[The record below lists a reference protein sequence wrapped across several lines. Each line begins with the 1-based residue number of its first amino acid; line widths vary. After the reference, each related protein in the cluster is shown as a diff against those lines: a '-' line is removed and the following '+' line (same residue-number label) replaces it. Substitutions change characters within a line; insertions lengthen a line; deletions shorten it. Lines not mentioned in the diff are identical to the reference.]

1 MHDSNSDSESEYSS
15 LDFPLFLLLNLIDE
29 SSRDEIEIEI
39 REKRERNGDRAY
51 LVDNS
56 FCQKLTE
63 LLKVWSF
70 EIKIKYFF
78 KY

>member
-70 EIKIKYFF
+70 EIKI
-78 KY
+78 